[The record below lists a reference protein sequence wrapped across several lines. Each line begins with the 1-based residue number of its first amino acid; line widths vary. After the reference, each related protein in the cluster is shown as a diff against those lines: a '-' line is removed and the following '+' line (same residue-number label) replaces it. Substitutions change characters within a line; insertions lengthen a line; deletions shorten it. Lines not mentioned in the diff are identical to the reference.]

1 MNAARENGMDK
12 DAAYA
17 LIVKL
22 LADLFDIPPERI
34 TPEADLYRDLDID
47 SIDAVDLAI
56 EFRKRAGRQLSPEEF
71 KEIRSVGDIVRVY
84 LAPPQE
90 N

>member
-1 MNAARENGMDK
+1 MNRETT
-12 DAAYA
+12 YA
-17 LIVKL
+17 LVVKL
-22 LADLFDIPPERI
+22 LTGLFAIAPEKI

-56 EFRKRAGRQLSPEEF
+56 EFRKQTGKQLSPEEF
-71 KEIRSVGDIVRVY
+71 KEIRTVSDIINAFH
-84 LAPPQE
+84 APPLQE